1 MHLIALE
8 LRCSPVSF
16 ASSVL
21 CLPEAC
27 PNHGKSHSSRVIDPV
42 LKRNFPT
49 IFMTHR
55 QAVPNLSFQ
64 PRFLSSPTMIGNP

>member
-8 LRCSPVSF
+8 LRCRPVSF

-27 PNHGKSHSSRVIDPV
+27 PNHGKSHSSQVIDPV
-42 LKRNFPT
+42 LKHNFPT
-49 IFMTHR
+49 IFMTNR
-55 QAVPNLSFQ
+55 RAVQNLSSQ
-64 PRFLSSPTMIGNP
+64 PRFLSSPTTIGNP